1 MWNYWAA
8 LRHLHQLN
16 RLQMMTS
23 LSDLKQMCAERG
35 VSLGQVFDDIGI
47 NRSVLS
53 RWEKQAPKSII
64 TYTKIYERI
73 TALPKRRN
81 K

>member
-1 MWNYWAA
+1 
-8 LRHLHQLN
+8 
-16 RLQMMTS
+16 
-23 LSDLKQMCAERG
+23 MCAERG
-35 VSLGQVFDDIGI
+35 VSLGQIFDDMGI

-53 RWEKQAPKSII
+53 RWEKKEPKSVQ
-64 TYTKIYERI
+64 TYQKIYDRI

>member
-1 MWNYWAA
+1 
-8 LRHLHQLN
+8 
-16 RLQMMTS
+16 MTS

-35 VSLGQVFDDIGI
+35 VSLGQIFDDMGI

-53 RWEKQAPKSII
+53 RWEKKEPKSVQ
-64 TYTKIYERI
+64 TYQKIYDRI

>member
-1 MWNYWAA
+1 
-8 LRHLHQLN
+8 
-16 RLQMMTS
+16 
-23 LSDLKQMCAERG
+23 MCAERG

-73 TALPKRRN
+73 EAIPKRRN